1 MSLKASDQTVNSRQ
15 ICNDSLLA
23 LSVDTKLPV
32 DGVAAVLTSLSW
44 VLLGGARDELDHST
58 LNYELLQLGTPKE
71 HAGAIARVYKERRA
85 QLILATRRDSL
96 RLSSLVR
103 VGWRVDQQVRVRE
116 GEVGFDKVVR
126 LELEVRDS
134 KGKRE
139 KR

>member
-1 MSLKASDQTVNSRQ
+1 M
-15 ICNDSLLA
+15 
-23 LSVDTKLPV
+23 DTKLPV

-116 GEVGFDKVVR
+116 GDVGFDKVVR
-126 LELEVRDS
+126 LELEVGNS
-134 KGKRE
+134 KGKQE

>member
-1 MSLKASDQTVNSRQ
+1 MKASDQTFNSSQ
-15 ICNDSLLA
+15 ISNDSLLA

-32 DGVAAVLTSLSW
+32 DGVAAVLTSLSL
-44 VLLGGARDELDHST
+44 VLLAGARDKLDHFT

-96 RLSSLVR
+96 RLSSLVK

-126 LELEVRDS
+126 LELDVGDS
-134 KGKRE
+134 KGKQE

>member
-1 MSLKASDQTVNSRQ
+1 MKASDQTVNSSQ
-15 ICNDSLLA
+15 ISNNSLLT

-58 LNYELLQLGTPKE
+58 LNYELLPLGTPKE

-85 QLILATRRDSL
+85 QLILATRRVSL
-96 RLSSLVR
+96 RLSNLVR
-103 VGWRVDQQVRVRE
+103 VGWRVDQQIRVKE
-116 GEVGFDKVVR
+116 EEVGFDKVVR
-126 LELEVRDS
+126 LELEVGDS
-134 KGKRE
+134 KGKRK

>member
-1 MSLKASDQTVNSRQ
+1 MKASDQTVNSSQ
-15 ICNDSLLA
+15 ISNDSLLA

-71 HAGAIARVYKERRA
+71 HAGAIARVYKEKRA

-103 VGWRVDQQVRVRE
+103 VGWRVDLHVRVKE
-116 GEVGFDKVVR
+116 EEVGFDKVVR
-126 LELEVRDS
+126 LELEVGDS
-134 KGKRE
+134 KGKWK

>member
-1 MSLKASDQTVNSRQ
+1 M
-15 ICNDSLLA
+15 
-23 LSVDTKLPV
+23 DTKLPV

-85 QLILATRRDSL
+85 QLIMATRRDSL

-103 VGWRVDQQVRVRE
+103 VGWRVDQQVRVWRRRWALIRWS
-116 GEVGFDKVVR
+116 GWSWR
-126 LELEVRDS
+126 LEIQKEN
-134 KGKRE
+134 GKRGRW
-139 KR
+139 KISTKKHANIATY

>member
-1 MSLKASDQTVNSRQ
+1 M
-15 ICNDSLLA
+15 
-23 LSVDTKLPV
+23 DTKLPV

-103 VGWRVDQQVRVRE
+103 VGWRVDQQVRVKE
-116 GEVGFDKVVR
+116 EEVGFDKVVR
-126 LELEVRDS
+126 LELEVINTNS
-134 KGKRE
+134 IQT
-139 KR
+139 